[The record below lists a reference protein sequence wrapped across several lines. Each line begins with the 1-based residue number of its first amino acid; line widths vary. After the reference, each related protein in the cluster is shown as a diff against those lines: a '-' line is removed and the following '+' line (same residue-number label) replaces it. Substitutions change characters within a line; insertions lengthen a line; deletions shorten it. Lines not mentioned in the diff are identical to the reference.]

1 MMPLDPKL
9 HIALSLLG
17 YLEWGITHIKAPPFL
32 DYKSILQE
40 NKRWAFRASLPL
52 KANGVIL
59 V

>member
-1 MMPLDPKL
+1 MGNHTYKNPPL
-9 HIALSLLG
+9 
-17 YLEWGITHIKAPPFL
+17 FL

-59 V
+59 A